1 MKTVAQGQERSFTE
15 RLMDREN
22 ALLMRQSPRWLQVF
36 AILMLLLGSGMIT
49 AGYFVRIDEVVTT
62 TGQLKSKG

>member
-1 MKTVAQGQERSFTE
+1 MKTVAQGKERSFTE

-49 AGYFVRIDEVVTT
+49 AGYFVGVESLQRQDN
-62 TGQLKSKG
+62 